1 MQKPVHKDI
10 EQFEFRA
17 EPRLSLAS
25 AVAPGRQE
33 RSDQSGKRAVAL
45 PIRTFAH
52 YLARPMLRLVPLI
65 FAALSIAAL
74 FLGWTNREEGHL
86 TAASGLGYWLGIVG
100 GSMMLFMM
108 IYPLRKRVK
117 ALRWLG
123 SVPSWFRMHMVLGIV
138 GPMLILFHAN
148 FRLGSLNSNV
158 SLAAMLFVVAS
169 GVIGRYLYAKVHKGL
184 YGRTANVREILSD
197 THALKAAL
205 GADLGDDATVTG
217 PLHDELRDFEARA
230 LRPRQSFASSVW
242 AFLYIGFLM
251 RRSHARVM
259 RQASELIEQDGKR
272 LALSWWQKRQRKS
285 AARLHLRLYF
295 AAVRKAVRFAVFER
309 LLALW
314 HVLHL
319 PLFILLVIT
328 AVIHIIAVHHY

>member
-1 MQKPVHKDI
+1 MQKPVHKDVA
-10 EQFEFRA
+10 QFEFRA
-17 EPRLSLAS
+17 EPGLLLAS
-25 AVAPGRQE
+25 AVASERQE
-33 RSDQSGKRAVAL
+33 RSEQAGLRAVAL
-45 PIRTFAH
+45 PIKNFAH
-52 YLARPMLRLVPLI
+52 YLARPMQRLVPLT
-65 FAALSIAAL
+65 FAAVSLVAL
-74 FLGWTNREEGHL
+74 YLGWAGRDDGHL
-86 TAASGLGYWLGIVG
+86 TAASGLGYWLGILG

-117 ALRWLG
+117 ALRRLG

-138 GPMLILFHAN
+138 GPILILFHAN

-158 SLAAMLFVVAS
+158 SLAAMLLVVGS

-197 THALKAAL
+197 TDALKAAL
-205 GADLGDDATVTG
+205 GADVGDDVAVAG
-217 PLHDELRDFEARA
+217 PLQDELRDFEARA
-230 LRPRQSFASSVW
+230 LRPRQSFASSLW
-242 AFLYIGFLM
+242 AFVCIGFLM

-259 RQASELIEQDGKR
+259 RQASDLIEQDCKR
-272 LALSWWQKRQRKS
+272 AALSWRQKRQRKN
-285 AARLHLRLYF
+285 AVRLHLRLYF

-314 HVLHL
+314 HVLHM

-328 AVIHIIAVHHY
+328 AGIHIIAVHHY